1 MRRTVTGARL
11 RVLAGLFGALLLA
24 DLVRR
29 TGASALLE
37 SVAALGWGL
46 ILVLALG
53 GVSHLVK
60 TWAWRITLLDDRHQV
75 SFRRMLGLR
84 LSSEAVGQFGVLGQV
99 SGETLRVSL
108 MSPTVPLASGI
119 ASVALDRALFV
130 LTAALVSA
138 VGLIAMLAV
147 LPLPPN
153 LSRYAGLS
161 AFLLLGVILVTA
173 LAAHRRW
180 PVFSSSTRL
189 LSRVPHFSGWM
200 ERKQSLI
207 HSIESKLF
215 DFYHQTP
222 RAFWA
227 SFGLNLA
234 CHLAAVLEVFLILW
248 LMGAKIRFVA
258 ALATEAWTKMVNI
271 LGLFNPGNIGT
282 YEGGT
287 ILVAKMLGLSGAAG
301 LTLGLT
307 RRFRAICWAAVGG
320 LCLAILSR
328 STKRS
333 NFEGTQSDLHAPRN
347 QTGPAETQDKNE
359 AAGRGHV
366 AVILANNQEG
376 EDSFESWLPRVGALP
391 VLLRVILGARKAG
404 ATRIVVAVDQVTGPE
419 VQRELQSTRRLPKSV
434 EWIQLGSGEVSLASL
449 LGQVAGETSGSL
461 VVIAGDRTYHPSLHR
476 RASEWSEESGALALT
491 SVGQP
496 VGILAISR
504 DVAADLA
511 KHSPPNITSIEDLH
525 AWLSSICTVE
535 CEPVQEDMWQRIS
548 NEQDRLSA
556 EQKLDRWLVKP
567 TDGIFARLNRRVSIP
582 ISRQIIRFP
591 ITPNMVSLF
600 TLGVSLSSGV
610 FFACGGYWNMLL
622 GAFLSVFA
630 SILDGSDGEVARL
643 KLQESAFGCWLET
656 VCDYLYY
663 LFIFGGMTIG
673 LLRSSGMRV
682 YLVWGGL
689 LFFGAVLSFLVTGL
703 QRHRLATDRP
713 EQLLQIWQTQ
723 ASSRQSNPFLYLGRH
738 TEFII
743 RRCFLPY
750 PLLVFAIFNLTQVGL
765 ILSALG
771 ANVVWPIALYSYCTF
786 AAVRTPKVISP
797 PATA

>member
-1 MRRTVTGARL
+1 MRRIVTGARL

-29 TGASALLE
+29 TGPSALLE
-37 SVAALGWGL
+37 SVATLGWGL
-46 ILVLALG
+46 MLVLALG

-60 TWAWRITLLDDRHQV
+60 TWAWRITLLDEKHHV
-75 SFRRMLGLR
+75 SFGRMFGLR
-84 LSSEAVGQFGVLGQV
+84 LASEAVGQFGVLGQV

-108 MSPTVPLASGI
+108 MSPTMPLASGI

-138 VGLIAMLAV
+138 IGLIAMLAV

-180 PVFSSSTRL
+180 PVFSWSTRL
-189 LSRVPHFSGWM
+189 LSRVPHFNGWM
-200 ERKQSLI
+200 ERKRSLI
-207 HSIESKLF
+207 HSIENKLF

-227 SFGLNLA
+227 SFALNLA

-248 LMGAKIRFVA
+248 LMGAKISFVA

-287 ILVAKMLGLSGAAG
+287 MLVAKMLGLSGAAG

-307 RRFRAICWAAVGG
+307 RRFRAIFWAAVGG

-328 STKRS
+328 SRRTEALS
-333 NFEGTQSDLHAPRN
+333 PLQRN
-347 QTGPAETQDKNE
+347 HRQHKSE
-359 AAGRGHV
+359 AAGHGHV
-366 AVILANNQEG
+366 AVVLANNRQG
-376 EDSFESWLPRVGALP
+376 DGSFGSPLPRVGALP
-391 VLLRVILGARKAG
+391 VLLRVILGAQKAG
-404 ATRIVVAVDQVTGPE
+404 ATRIVVAVDQVTGPV
-419 VQRELQSTRRLPKSV
+419 VQRELQSTRRLPESV
-434 EWIQLGSGEVSLASL
+434 EWIQLGAGEMTLSSL
-449 LGQVAGETSGSL
+449 LGQLAGETRGPL
-461 VVIAGDRTYHPSLHR
+461 VLIAGDRTYHPSLHR
-476 RASEWSEESGALALT
+476 RAGEWSEESGALALT
-491 SVGQP
+491 SGGQP
-496 VGILAISR
+496 VGIFAISR

-511 KHSPPNITSIEDLH
+511 KHSPPNISSIEDLH
-525 AWLSSICTVE
+525 AWLSSNCSVE

-600 TLGVSLSSGV
+600 TLGVSFSSGV
-610 FFACGGYWNMLL
+610 FYRPRRLL
-622 GAFLSVFA
+622 EYAP
-630 SILDGSDGEVARL
+630 
-643 KLQESAFGCWLET
+643 GCDFVI
-656 VCDYLYY
+656 VC
-663 LFIFGGMTIG
+663 
-673 LLRSSGMRV
+673 
-682 YLVWGGL
+682 
-689 LFFGAVLSFLVTGL
+689 
-703 QRHRLATDRP
+703 QH
-713 EQLLQIWQTQ
+713 
-723 ASSRQSNPFLYLGRH
+723 SRR
-738 TEFII
+738 I
-743 RRCFLPY
+743 RR
-750 PLLVFAIFNLTQVGL
+750 
-765 ILSALG
+765 
-771 ANVVWPIALYSYCTF
+771 
-786 AAVRTPKVISP
+786 
-797 PATA
+797 

>member
-1 MRRTVTGARL
+1 MRRAVTGARL
-11 RVLAGLFGALLLA
+11 RLVAGLLGALLLA
-24 DLVRR
+24 NLVRR
-29 TGASALLE
+29 TGPSALLE
-37 SVAALGWGL
+37 SVATLGWGL

-60 TWAWRITLLDDRHQV
+60 TWAWRITLLDERHQV

-138 VGLIAMLAV
+138 IGLIAMLAV

-161 AFLLLGVILVTA
+161 AFLLLGVILATA
-173 LAAHRRW
+173 FAAQKRW
-180 PVFSSSTRL
+180 PVFSWSTRL
-189 LSRVPHFSGWM
+189 LSRVPHFNGWM
-200 ERKQSLI
+200 ARKQSLI

-222 RAFWA
+222 RVFLA
-227 SFGLNLA
+227 SFALNLV

-248 LMGAKIRFVA
+248 LMGAKISFVA
-258 ALATEAWTKMVNI
+258 ALATEAWTKMINI

-287 ILVAKMLGLSGAAG
+287 MLVAKMLGLSGAAG

-307 RRFRAICWAAVGG
+307 RRFRAIFWAAIGG

-328 STKRS
+328 STKRG
-333 NFEGTQSDLHAPRN
+333 NFESNQSDVRSPRS
-347 QTGPAETQDKNE
+347 QTGPGETQDKSE
-359 AAGRGHV
+359 AADRGHV
-366 AVILANNQEG
+366 AVILANNRQG
-376 EDSFESWLPRVGALP
+376 SSGSRLPRVGALP
-391 VLLRVILGARKAG
+391 VLLRAILGARKAG
-404 ATRIVVAVDQVTGPE
+404 ATRIVVAVDQVTGPA
-419 VQRELQSTRRLPKSV
+419 VQRELQSTRRLPGSV
-434 EWIQLGSGEVSLASL
+434 EWVQLGTAEMSLS
-449 LGQVAGETSGSL
+449 SL
-461 VVIAGDRTYHPSLHR
+461 VEQLADESRGPLVLIAGDRTYHPSLHR
-476 RASEWSEESGALALT
+476 LAGEWSEESGALALT
-491 SVGQP
+491 SGGQL
-496 VGILAISR
+496 VGIFALPR
-504 DVAADLA
+504 DVAADFA
-511 KHSPPNITSIEDLH
+511 KHRPPNISCIEDLH
-525 AWLSSICTVE
+525 AWLSSNYSVQ
-535 CEPVQEDMWQRIS
+535 CEPVQEDMWQQIS

-600 TLGVSLSSGV
+600 TLGVSFSAGV
-610 FFACGGYWNMLL
+610 FYARGGYWNMLL
-622 GAFLSVFA
+622 GASLSLFA
-630 SILDGSDGEVARL
+630 SILDGCDGEVARL

-673 LLRSSGMRV
+673 LHRSSGMRV
-682 YLVWGGL
+682 YIVWGGL

-713 EQLLQIWQTQ
+713 EQLLLIWQAQ

-750 PLLVFAIFNLTQVGL
+750 PLLVFAIFNITQVGL

-771 ANVVWPIALYSYCTF
+771 ANVVWPIALYSYCSF
-786 AAVRTPKVISP
+786 AAVRTAKMVSP
-797 PATA
+797 IASA

>member
-1 MRRTVTGARL
+1 MTKVNQCLILAAGNGTRLRSVSGGLPKPLVPFRGKPILEHVMGRAYEAGIERFVIVVGYRSDLIRSWLDSRWLANLSVTLVENPDYHKQNGISVLKARDEIRENFMLLMADHLFDTETAEVLLEQPLAPGEVILAVDPNVDGVFDLDDATKVRREGDRIVDIGKEIAEYDALDTGMFLCSPALFDRLESATKDGNCSLSDGMMQLARERRLRGLEIGDARWQDLDTPEALAHAESVFDRHVWTTCRPKRGCVRRIVTGARL

-29 TGASALLE
+29 TGPSALLE
-37 SVAALGWGL
+37 SVATLGWGL

-60 TWAWRITLLDDRHQV
+60 TWAWRITLLDEKHHV
-75 SFRRMLGLR
+75 SFGRMLGLR

-108 MSPTVPLASGI
+108 MSSTMPLASGI

-138 VGLIAMLAV
+138 IGLIAMLAV

-180 PVFSSSTRL
+180 PVFSWSTRL

-200 ERKQSLI
+200 ERKRSLI

-227 SFGLNLA
+227 SFALNLA

-248 LMGAKIRFVA
+248 LMGAKISFVA

-287 ILVAKMLGLSGAAG
+287 MLVAKMLGLSGAAG

-307 RRFRAICWAAVGG
+307 RRFRAIFWAAVGG

-333 NFEGTQSDLHAPRN
+333 NFESTQSDLQAPRN
-347 QTGPAETQDKNE
+347 QTGPAETQDKSE

-366 AVILANNQEG
+366 AVILANNPQG
-376 EDSFESWLPRVGALP
+376 DGSFGSRLPRVGALP

-404 ATRIVVAVDQVTGPE
+404 ATRIVVAVDQVTGPV
-419 VQRELQSTRRLPKSV
+419 VQRELQSTRRLPESV
-434 EWIQLGSGEVSLASL
+434 EWIQLGAAGNDSLFVIGATRWRDSG
-449 LGQVAGETSGSL
+449 TSGVDCRGQNIPP
-461 VVIAGDRTYHPSLHR
+461 VVASTSR
-476 RASEWSEESGALALT
+476 RME
-491 SVGQP
+491 
-496 VGILAISR
+496 
-504 DVAADLA
+504 
-511 KHSPPNITSIEDLH
+511 
-525 AWLSSICTVE
+525 
-535 CEPVQEDMWQRIS
+535 
-548 NEQDRLSA
+548 
-556 EQKLDRWLVKP
+556 
-567 TDGIFARLNRRVSIP
+567 
-582 ISRQIIRFP
+582 
-591 ITPNMVSLF
+591 
-600 TLGVSLSSGV
+600 
-610 FFACGGYWNMLL
+610 
-622 GAFLSVFA
+622 
-630 SILDGSDGEVARL
+630 
-643 KLQESAFGCWLET
+643 
-656 VCDYLYY
+656 
-663 LFIFGGMTIG
+663 
-673 LLRSSGMRV
+673 
-682 YLVWGGL
+682 
-689 LFFGAVLSFLVTGL
+689 
-703 QRHRLATDRP
+703 
-713 EQLLQIWQTQ
+713 
-723 ASSRQSNPFLYLGRH
+723 
-738 TEFII
+738 
-743 RRCFLPY
+743 
-750 PLLVFAIFNLTQVGL
+750 
-765 ILSALG
+765 
-771 ANVVWPIALYSYCTF
+771 
-786 AAVRTPKVISP
+786 
-797 PATA
+797 